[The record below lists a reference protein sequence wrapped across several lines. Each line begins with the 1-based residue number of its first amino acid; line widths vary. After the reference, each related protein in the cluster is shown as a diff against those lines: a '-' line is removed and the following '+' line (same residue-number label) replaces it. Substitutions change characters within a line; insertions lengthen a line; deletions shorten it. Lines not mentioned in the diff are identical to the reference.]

1 VGPAP
6 ARFGLWFALALAVP
20 AAFFALWLWLVP
32 GGGIARARADEQ
44 RTASH
49 VLAFAQETLDAELAR
64 HADERIVLHLDEPRR
79 VIAPFADAVDTQ
91 HTAGLA
97 EQAALAHGER
107 GERSEALA
115 YFAHAAAADELTPIG
130 WLRYVDAAGRDDAAR
145 ARALLQQATER
156 HAHARC
162 GGLPFVLLAML
173 HELRAFPPPANE
185 RDAWFDRFLV
195 LARIT
200 PAAALLAALGE
211 IDAGFDARVHAL
223 RAAATIA
230 LRHRQVPA
238 PAEAERSVDGI
249 FVQPVGER
257 ALAVV
262 DPHVLGE
269 ARELALRSPLRSGP
283 EWRLEDAANAPA
295 DAVRLELPP
304 LGTTLAAVPTGT
316 TTSSLLQVTANAAW
330 LLALATFVVGNLLLW
345 RLTRR
350 ELQLVRLRAD
360 FVDVVSHELRTPLAA
375 LSLKAEMLAHGD
387 VPAERRA
394 ALRGRRCTRT
404 CSASATRSSASSP
417 STGCRR
423 VRAAACRAAAGAGAA
438 GRALRAGRPA
448 LRLVG
453 QQLEVDARAS
463 CRRSLRRRGADAAPC
478 ATCSRTPPSTRPS
491 GSTVLVRAFASTR
504 ELVVEVA
511 GPRPRCARGRT
522 RGDLPAVRAQHHVPG
537 PASPGSGLGLA
548 LVAAAAQSARRPR
561 RGGPAR
567 RRRQHVHA
575 APADRG
581 SGGVVNQLLVVEDDG
596 SIRESLVD
604 FFRGRDWLVTACADR
619 QAADAALL
627 AQRFHMVLLDLRLP
641 DGDGLD
647 VLRALRKRG
656 DKTPVI
662 VLTARGEV
670 ANSGCSACSS
680 APTTTW

>member
-1 VGPAP
+1 M
-6 ARFGLWFALALAVP
+6 P

-44 RTASH
+44 RTARH
-49 VLAFAQETLDAELAR
+49 VLAFAEETLDAELAR
-64 HADERIVLHLDEPRR
+64 HADERIVLQLDERR
-79 VIAPFADAVDTQ
+79 CVIAPFADAVDTQ

-115 YFAHAAAADELTPIG
+115 YFAHAAAVDELTPIG
-130 WLRYVDAAGRDDAAR
+130 WLRYVDAVGRDDAVR
-145 ARALLQQATER
+145 AQALLRQATER

-173 HELRAFPPPANE
+173 HELRAFPPATNE

-200 PAAALLAALGE
+200 PAAALLAALEE

-230 LRHRQVPA
+230 LRHRQVPV
-238 PAEAERSVDGI
+238 PAEAVRTVDGI

-316 TTSSLLQVTANAAW
+316 TTSSLLQVIANAAW

-394 ALRGRRCTRT
+394 HYVAALHQDVKRLGDQVERILAFDRLQKG
-404 CSASATRSSASSP
+404 AP
-417 STGCRR
+417 LR
-423 VRAAACRAAAGAGAA
+423 VEPLPARALLA
-438 GRALRAGRPA
+438 RALRAGRPA

-453 QQLEVDARAS
+453 QQLEVEAARELPQVRCDVEVLTRA
-463 CRRSLRRRGADAAPC
+463 LRNLLENAAKY
-478 ATCSRTPPSTRPS
+478 APS
-491 GSTVLVRAFASTR
+491 GSTVVVRAFASAR
-504 ELVVEVA
+504 ELVVEVQDRGPGVPADERAVIFQPFVRGRAA
-511 GPRPRCARGRT
+511 GPGIA
-522 RGDLPAVRAQHHVPG
+522 
-537 PASPGSGLGLA
+537 GSGLGLA
-548 LVAAAAQSARRPR
+548 LVAAAAQSHGGRVDVAPR
-561 RGGPAR
+561 DGG
-567 RRRQHVHA
+567 
-575 APADRG
+575 G
-581 SGGVVNQLLVVEDDG
+581 ST
-596 SIRESLVD
+596 
-604 FFRGRDWLVTACADR
+604 FT
-619 QAADAALL
+619 
-627 AQRFHMVLLDLRLP
+627 LRLP
-641 DGDGLD
+641 
-647 VLRALRKRG
+647 
-656 DKTPVI
+656 I
-662 VLTARGEV
+662 VARE
-670 ANSGCSACSS
+670 AS
-680 APTTTW
+680 